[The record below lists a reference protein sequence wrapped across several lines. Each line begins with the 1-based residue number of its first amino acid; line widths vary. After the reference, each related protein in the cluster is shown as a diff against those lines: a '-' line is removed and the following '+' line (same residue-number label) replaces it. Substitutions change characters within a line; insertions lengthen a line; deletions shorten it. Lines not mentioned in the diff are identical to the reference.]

1 MLHFD
6 LVFLQD
12 LRWSQSWS
20 VFSLEGI
27 FSSIL
32 MDSIVLP
39 LSCVFWPEQWS
50 LFLCGSSGFPGAGRL
65 SRAADSLSRCSSTGR
80 PCHCSDPPLL
90 CPAPLST
97 SLPLPAS
104 SFFSAGVEEEASPYH
119 TMAEQPTYLYI
130 HFSAYLFILLCILG
144 VLLIVLRRSDLII
157 MDPNMDFFVFSMSSR
172 YC

>member
-1 MLHFD
+1 MQCPMLHFD

-12 LRWSQSWS
+12 LRWTQSWS

-27 FSSIL
+27 SSPL
-32 MDSIVLP
+32 HSSPLVSIVLP
-39 LSCVFWPEQWS
+39 LSCVFLTEQWS

-97 SLPLPAS
+97 SLPTPCVLLFLCRCWGGSHTPHTTQWQN
-104 SFFSAGVEEEASPYH
+104 SP
-119 TMAEQPTYLYI
+119 PIYI
-130 HFSAYLFILLCILG
+130 SISLLIYLFPC
-144 VLLIVLRRSDLII
+144 
-157 MDPNMDFFVFSMSSR
+157 VFLE
-172 YC
+172 CC